1 LAESELTAGE
11 LTEGESSAGEL
22 TVSGLAGDR
31 SKDDLQRVEVLG
43 R

>member
-22 TVSGLAGDR
+22 TVGGLAGDR
-31 SKDDLQRVEVLG
+31 SKDGLQRVEVLG